1 MPASCQAGQASCLPG
16 RASGLE
22 AWGGRVDLHRPVGF
36 AHLQPGQ
43 RGQRAGEPMGEGR
56 AVERERRAVTGADQP
71 GGAGG
76 QGQPAALVGADA
88 GCGTQLAADASR

>member
-1 MPASCQAGQASCLPG
+1 
-16 RASGLE
+16 
-22 AWGGRVDLHRPVGF
+22 
-36 AHLQPGQ
+36 
-43 RGQRAGEPMGEGR
+43 MGEGR

-88 GCGTQLAADASR
+88 GYGTQLAAVPLDEAGDRAGGERAYRTERAGQRRPPR